1 MVDCENVP
9 RGGEDTMKCM
19 ECTEIE
25 MVESRENHRYQESGL
40 PNVVLRDVLVR
51 RCPRC
56 GIHTVSIQRLTD
68 LHRALA
74 LALIQRRE
82 RLTPIEVRFLRKSLG
97 WSGADFARKFH
108 VRPEQVS
115 RWESGSRHVH
125 MSISNELLL
134 RLLVAQ
140 GQKIE
145 DYAEQLDDVA
155 SEEPEIGLR
164 LEFEQSPNGW
174 ALAS

>member
-1 MVDCENVP
+1 
-9 RGGEDTMKCM
+9 MKCPDCH
-19 ECTEIE
+19 E
-25 MVESRENHRYQESGL
+25 VELNETRENHRYLESGL
-40 PNVVLRDVLVR
+40 SNVVLHGVTVR

-56 GIHTVSIQRLTD
+56 GFFGVSIPRMTG

-74 LALIQRRE
+74 LALIGRRE
-82 RLTPIEVRFLRKSLG
+82 RLTPAEIRFLRKSLG
-97 WSGADFARKFH
+97 WSGVDFARKFH

-115 RWESGSRHVH
+115 RWESGTRHVH
-125 MSISNELLL
+125 MSIPSELLL

-140 GQKIE
+140 GYQVE

-155 SEEPEIGLR
+155 SEPPTDGLR
-164 LEFEQSPNGW
+164 LEFVRSPDGW

>member
-1 MVDCENVP
+1 
-9 RGGEDTMKCM
+9 MKCM
-19 ECTEIE
+19 ECQDVE
-25 MVESRENHRYQESGL
+25 MLETRENHRYQESGL
-40 PNVVLRDVLVR
+40 QNVVLRKVLVR
-51 RCPRC
+51 RCPNC
-56 GIHTVSIQRLTD
+56 GIHTVSIKRLAG

-82 RLTPIEVRFLRKSLG
+82 RITPSEIRFLRKYLG
-97 WSGADFARKFH
+97 WLGVDFARKFH

-115 RWESGSRHVH
+115 RWESGTRHVH

-140 GQKIE
+140 GQKVE
-145 DYAEQLDDVA
+145 DYADQLDDVA
-155 SEEPEIGLR
+155 SIEPEAGLR
-164 LEFEQSPNGW
+164 LEFEDSPNGW